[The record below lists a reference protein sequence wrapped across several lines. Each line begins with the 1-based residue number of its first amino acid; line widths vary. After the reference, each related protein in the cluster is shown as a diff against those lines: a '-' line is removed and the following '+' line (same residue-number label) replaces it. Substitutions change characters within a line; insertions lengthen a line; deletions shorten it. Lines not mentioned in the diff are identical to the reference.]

1 MIPIHHHQNQCEKT
15 MEKPKRKRIRLE
27 GYDYSQNN
35 AYFITICSK
44 MKNNLFW
51 KSASP
56 NQTIDADFLPLSK
69 IGHVIEDTIQNI
81 PLVYRNIEI
90 DIFMIMPN
98 HIHMILCIT
107 DDLGP
112 TPTISTV
119 INQFKGIVTKRVG
132 YPIWQKSFYDRIIRN
147 EKEYQFIWDYIYY
160 NPVNW
165 VDDTK
170 YGS

>member
-1 MIPIHHHQNQCEKT
+1 
-15 MEKPKRKRIRLE
+15 MEKPIRKQNRLE

-44 MKNNLFW
+44 KKQNLFW
-51 KSASP
+51 NVANP
-56 NQTIDADFLPLSK
+56 NLTFEIERLPLSNFGLTFEESIQK
-69 IGHVIEDTIQNI
+69 IPVIYPN
-81 PLVYRNIEI
+81 VKI

-107 DDLGP
+107 DNCGRV
-112 TPTISTV
+112 PTISTV
-119 INQFKGIVTKRVG
+119 INQLKGAVTKQIG
-132 YPIWQKSFYDRIIRN
+132 YSIWQKSFYDHIIRCD
-147 EKEYQFIWDYIYY
+147 EEYQLIWDYIYF

-165 VDDTK
+165 IDDTK